1 MATVNGNIYTE
12 DNEFH
17 YGSVSYENGLITD
30 VSVQGETREGEDMV
44 FPGLVDVHVHGAG
57 GYDFSDGVS
66 SSIIGMGRYEA
77 SHGVTAMLPTTVTL
91 LKDELL
97 DVMEAAHLYTG
108 FWDGVKA
115 DQADFLGI
123 HLEGP
128 FLSAAKKGSHNADY
142 LMYPDLEL
150 VSLLQHGSSNLIR
163 MITLAPELHGAM
175 DFIKSL
181 KAGNCGSIY
190 GPIII
195 SIGHSMADYSV
206 SCEAFSNGVSHV
218 THIYNAMPG
227 YQGRLPGIIG
237 ATIDNKDVYVE
248 LIADGVHHHES
259 VDRNAFEIFGDDR
272 LVLISDSMRACGLE
286 DGDYDFGGNMI
297 KVSTTTRNGFTIRK
311 AIMADGTIA
320 ASVAN
325 LYDVLRHCIND
336 LCVPPQRVIKCAT
349 INPAK
354 SIGADDKVGSIKV
367 GRQAD
372 ILIASPKD
380 YELKQ
385 VILRGNEL

>member
-1 MATVNGNIYTE
+1 MGKINGNIYTE

-17 YGSVSYENGLITD
+17 YGSISYEDRVITD
-30 VSVQGETREGEDMV
+30 ISLQGEAREGEDMV
-44 FPGLVDVHVHGAG
+44 FPGLVDIHVHGAG

-66 SSIIGMGRYEA
+66 SSIVGLGRYEA
-77 SHGVTAMLPTTVTL
+77 THGITAILPTTVTL

-97 DVMEAAHLYTG
+97 DVMEAVHLYVG
-108 FWDGVKA
+108 FWEGVKA

-123 HLEGP
+123 YLEGP
-128 FLSAAKKGSHNADY
+128 FLSAAKKGSHNVDY

-150 VSLLQHGSSNLIR
+150 VSLLQQGSGNLIR

-175 DFIKSL
+175 NFIKTL
-181 KAGNCGSIY
+181 KAGNCRSVY
-190 GPIII
+190 GPVIT

-206 SCEAFSNGVSHV
+206 SCEAIANGCSHI

-227 YQGRLPGIIG
+227 YLGRLPGIVG
-237 ATIDNKDVYVE
+237 AAMDNKDVYVE

-259 VDRNAFEIFGDDR
+259 VDRNAFDIFGDDR

-286 DGDYDFGGNMI
+286 DGEYDFGGNLI
-297 KVSTTTRNGFTIRK
+297 TVSTVSRAGRTVRK
-311 AIMADGTIA
+311 AVMADGTIA
-320 ASVAN
+320 ASITD
-325 LYDVLRHCIND
+325 LYDSLRYCINS
-336 LCVPPQRVIKCAT
+336 LGIPAQRVIKCAT

-354 SIGADDKVGSIKV
+354 SIGADERVGSLKVGK
-367 GRQAD
+367 QAD

-385 VILRGNEL
+385 VILRGKEL